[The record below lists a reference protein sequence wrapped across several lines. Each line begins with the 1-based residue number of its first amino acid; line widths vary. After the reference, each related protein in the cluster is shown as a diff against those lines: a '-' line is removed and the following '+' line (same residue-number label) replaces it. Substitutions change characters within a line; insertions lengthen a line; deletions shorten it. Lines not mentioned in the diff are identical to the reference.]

1 MVINQYCL
9 GFNCKCRNIGVQKVC
24 QFCLKP
30 VIINQYC
37 LSFNLALACMLS
49 ITYYVYVYGLQH
61 STEYFALESNK
72 NEKDWN
78 FKCLWD
84 TFYIYRGIVDSPKE
98 QLVYV
103 CHNEDPLAVTLP
115 LVIGLLFRKGVADV
129 LVAICICLN
138 AIGYHSYISF
148 LANKDVILR
157 SWLIRFI
164 YSILQ
169 FQY

>member
-1 MVINQYCL
+1 MKRIE
-9 GFNCKCRNIGVQKVC
+9 ISSVC
-24 QFCLKP
+24 GTL
-30 VIINQYC
+30 
-37 LSFNLALACMLS
+37 
-49 ITYYVYVYGLQH
+49 
-61 STEYFALESNK
+61 
-72 NEKDWN
+72 
-78 FKCLWD
+78 
-84 TFYIYRGIVDSPKE
+84 YIYRGIVDSPKK

-115 LVIGLLFRKGVADV
+115 LVIGLLFRKGVAEV

-169 FQY
+169 FQKYCTYAGMSFQCSIKKKMTERGMVRMCWGVGGGGVEKYIGLGGWGHFY